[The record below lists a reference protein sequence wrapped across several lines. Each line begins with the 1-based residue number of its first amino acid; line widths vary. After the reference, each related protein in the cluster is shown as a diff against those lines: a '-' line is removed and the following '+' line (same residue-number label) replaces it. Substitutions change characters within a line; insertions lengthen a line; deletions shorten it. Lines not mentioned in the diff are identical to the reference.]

1 MLLFPHCIQSRKNGR
16 LWRKKLPRKSR
27 FNYRSAILF
36 VYFVLSSVHIY
47 DFRSQ
52 KVQSLCKMPGRIS
65 TRTSVSRISHKSS
78 TQTLASRRSTT
89 SPTVNIPEEGPESS
103 LRTQICAICNDAQR
117 TAAGHRKLVVSLRK
131 IQESCCYEPTKPG
144 KSQEGFDEDDFNV
157 EIARCVIRLMGVKK
171 SEGVGDRMIR
181 FLGFFLRYASEKG
194 TE

>member
-1 MLLFPHCIQSRKNGR
+1 MTQKS
-16 LWRKKLPRKSR
+16 PRKSR
-27 FNYRSAILF
+27 FNCRSAILF
-36 VYFVLSSVHIY
+36 VYFTASGVHIY
-47 DFRSQ
+47 EFCFQ
-52 KVQSLCKMPGRIS
+52 KVQSRCKMPGRVS
-65 TRTSVSRISHKSS
+65 TRTSTVSRISHKSS

-89 SPTVNIPEEGPESS
+89 SPTVNIPEEGPDSS

-131 IQESCCYEPTKPG
+131 IQESCCYQPTKPA
-144 KSQEGFDEDDFNV
+144 KSQGGFDEDDFNV